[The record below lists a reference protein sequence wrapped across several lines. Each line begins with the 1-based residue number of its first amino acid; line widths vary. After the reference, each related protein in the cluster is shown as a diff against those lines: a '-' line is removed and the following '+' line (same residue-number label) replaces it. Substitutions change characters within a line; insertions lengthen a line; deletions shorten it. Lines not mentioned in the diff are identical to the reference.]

1 MLVSANARVEPRLD
15 IRADPRL
22 ALGYSDSGLFG
33 SSVLW
38 SLLSTW
44 CGAEVCMLGW
54 AYVVAT
60 DAWRA
65 SNKKK
70 GISNRM
76 NCQPDRNLS
85 FALMRVS
92 LDVRPFHNL
101 YNKAEPICQP

>member
-1 MLVSANARVEPRLD
+1 MLVSADARVEPRLD
-15 IRADPRL
+15 IRADVRP

-60 DAWRA
+60 NAWRA
-65 SNKKK
+65 SEKQKKSGAMHLFRK
-70 GISNRM
+70 VGKSLEKPQL
-76 NCQPDRNLS
+76 QPDG
-85 FALMRVS
+85 
-92 LDVRPFHNL
+92 
-101 YNKAEPICQP
+101 

>member
-1 MLVSANARVEPRLD
+1 MLVSADARVEPRLD
-15 IRADPRL
+15 IRADARP

-60 DAWRA
+60 DAWRE
-65 SNKKK
+65 
-70 GISNRM
+70 G
-76 NCQPDRNLS
+76 L
-85 FALMRVS
+85 
-92 LDVRPFHNL
+92 
-101 YNKAEPICQP
+101 

>member
-1 MLVSANARVEPRLD
+1 MLVSADARVEPRLD
-15 IRADPRL
+15 IRADARP

-60 DAWRA
+60 NAWRA
-65 SNKKK
+65 SPPHKQK
-70 GISNRM
+70 
-76 NCQPDRNLS
+76 
-85 FALMRVS
+85 
-92 LDVRPFHNL
+92 
-101 YNKAEPICQP
+101 

>member
-1 MLVSANARVEPRLD
+1 MLVSADARVEPRLD
-15 IRADPRL
+15 IRADARP

-65 SNKKK
+65 SYIKKK
-70 GISNRM
+70 IFH
-76 NCQPDRNLS
+76 P
-85 FALMRVS
+85 
-92 LDVRPFHNL
+92 RP
-101 YNKAEPICQP
+101 

>member
-1 MLVSANARVEPRLD
+1 MLVSADARVEPRLD
-15 IRADPRL
+15 IRADARP

-65 SNKKK
+65 SKQQKRKASESSHDSRPEKLVRKK
-70 GISNRM
+70 
-76 NCQPDRNLS
+76 
-85 FALMRVS
+85 RV
-92 LDVRPFHNL
+92 L
-101 YNKAEPICQP
+101 YIP